1 MMEQL
6 KAWAKQLKRQVFILY
21 YAYRDIRSPWY
32 AKLFSMC
39 VVAYAFSPIDLIPD
53 FIPVIGYADDLILI
67 PLGVLAAIKMMP
79 GEVIEDA
86 KKKSDARMN
95 QGKPVNWV
103 AGVLIILLWAAV
115 LAAVLIY
122 LYTRLMKRAD
132 L

>member
-6 KAWAKQLKRQVFILY
+6 KSWARQLKRQVFVLY
-21 YAYRDIRSPWY
+21 FAYRDKRSPWY

-79 GEVIEDA
+79 EEVIEDS
-86 KKKSDARMN
+86 KKKADIRMK
-95 QGKPVNWV
+95 QGKPANWV
-103 AGVLIILLWAAV
+103 AGGIIIILWTAV
-115 LAAVLIY
+115 IAAVLIY
-122 LYTRLMKRAD
+122 LYTHLIEP

>member
-6 KAWAKQLKRQVFILY
+6 KAWAKQLKRQVFVLY
-21 YAYRDIRSPWY
+21 YAYRDKRSPWY

-53 FIPVIGYADDLILI
+53 FIPVIGYADDLVLI

-86 KKKSDARMN
+86 KRKRM
-95 QGKPVNWV
+95 
-103 AGVLIILLWAAV
+103 
-115 LAAVLIY
+115 LA
-122 LYTRLMKRAD
+122 
-132 L
+132 

>member
-6 KAWAKQLKRQVFILY
+6 KAWAKQLKRQVFVLY
-21 YAYRDIRSPWY
+21 YAYRDKRSPWY

-53 FIPVIGYADDLILI
+53 FIPVIGYADDLVLI

-86 KKKSDARMN
+86 KKKADACMN
-95 QGKPVNWV
+95 QGKPVNWA
-103 AGVLIILLWAAV
+103 AGVMIILLWAAV
-115 LAAVLIY
+115 LAAVLTY
-122 LYTRLMKRAD
+122 LYNRLM
-132 L
+132 

>member
-6 KAWAKQLKRQVFILY
+6 KAWAKQLKRQVFVLY
-21 YAYRDIRSPWY
+21 YAYRDKRSPWY

-53 FIPVIGYADDLILI
+53 FIPVIGYADDLVLI

-86 KKKSDARMN
+86 KKNADARMN
-95 QGKPVNWV
+95 QGKPVNWA
-103 AGVLIILLWAAV
+103 AGVMIILLWAV
-115 LAAVLIY
+115 ILAAVLTY
-122 LYTRLMKRAD
+122 LYNRLM
-132 L
+132 

>member
-6 KAWAKQLKRQVFILY
+6 KAWAKQLKRQVFVLY
-21 YAYRDIRSPWY
+21 YAYRDKRSPWY

-53 FIPVIGYADDLILI
+53 FIPVIGYADDLVLI

-86 KKKSDARMN
+86 KKKADARMN
-95 QGKPVNWV
+95 QGKPVNWT

-115 LAAVLIY
+115 LAAVLTY
-122 LYTRLMKRAD
+122 LYNRLK
-132 L
+132 